1 MRLSCLYRT
10 RGVDHIDPLPS
21 KPSVPGL
28 RGVVGLRGL
37 VVDRLIE
44 FTKVYVGVR
53 TMTSKPKHLWLPVL
67 GPLLV
72 LLLYGEATAK
82 IVSLACSG
90 TKREIGKGRLPEEAR
105 EPWTFSLILDTTK
118 RTLIV
123 DDYDAMSLSGD
134 TGSKNMVI
142 FSASPSPKDKDG
154 AESASLNRITGETT
168 INLIVDGR
176 LIEVHGLCKPV
187 QKLF

>member
-1 MRLSCLYRT
+1 
-10 RGVDHIDPLPS
+10 
-21 KPSVPGL
+21 
-28 RGVVGLRGL
+28 
-37 VVDRLIE
+37 
-44 FTKVYVGVR
+44 
-53 TMTSKPKHLWLPVL
+53 
-67 GPLLV
+67 
-72 LLLYGEATAK
+72 
-82 IVSLACSG
+82 
-90 TKREIGKGRLPEEAR
+90 
-105 EPWTFSLILDTTK
+105 
-118 RTLIV
+118 
-123 DDYDAMSLSGD
+123 MSLSGD